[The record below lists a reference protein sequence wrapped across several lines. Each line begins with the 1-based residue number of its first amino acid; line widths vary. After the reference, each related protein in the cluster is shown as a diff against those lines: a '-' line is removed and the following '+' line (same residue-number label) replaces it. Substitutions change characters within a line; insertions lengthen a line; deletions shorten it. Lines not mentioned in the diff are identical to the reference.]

1 MQNITVQTLENDF
14 SQTHQQIAENGISV
28 MQIGNDSVCLYSSIL
43 KLNELR
49 NKEFEKEIES
59 VEKAGMMGI
68 SYFKNKLDKERKL
81 IVKELEKLQKLQE
94 ASLLAIEENKKYKK
108 WYGTFITPRRVIVE
122 FWNEGAV
129 AQYGLLIPPSR
140 WKLKLTGENGVNARR
155 YWIDKLIDMRVLKYW
170 SKGKYTAEV
179 SFPVALEILHKTM
192 QQEGTITYKKDEDES

>member
-1 MQNITVQTLENDF
+1 MKNTTVPMAVLENEF
-14 SQTHQQIAENGISV
+14 TQTVEEIQENGISV
-28 MQIGNDSVCLYSSIL
+28 IQIENDLLCLYSSVK
-43 KLNELR
+43 KLDELR
-49 NKEFEKEIES
+49 IKEIES
-59 VEKAGMMGI
+59 VEKAGMMGL

-81 IVKELEKLQKLQE
+81 IVKELERLKKLQE

-129 AQYGLLIPPSR
+129 AQYGLLVPPSR
-140 WKLKLTGENGVNARR
+140 WKLKLTGENGINARR

-179 SFPVALEILHKTM
+179 SYPVALEILHKTM